1 MSTLNTL
8 KRLQKLHS
16 ICGSEELFTNYCF
29 RYGVIVKEYR
39 NEIEREVFLLVDS
52 IEVSLVLQ
60 LGVTI
65 STTLKIK
72 I

>member
-16 ICGSEELFTNYCF
+16 ICGNEELFTNYCF
-29 RYGVIVKEYR
+29 RYGVIIKEYK

-52 IEVSLVLQ
+52 IEVSLVLK